1 MAKLTT
7 AGSTADISGELSLF
21 DQERHTQAH
30 EVVLAIHKERSS
42 VVAKFKSQKTR
53 SAAAAALP
61 TTTGARAAA
70 AVEGD
75 PIFSASNL
83 GAGSSFFAA
92 ATPVSQVV
100 EGGGDTSMEGGADG
114 EDQVERPA
122 RRQRAV

>member
-1 MAKLTT
+1 M
-7 AGSTADISGELSLF
+7 
-21 DQERHTQAH
+21 
-30 EVVLAIHKERSS
+30 
-42 VVAKFKSQKTR
+42 VAKFKSQKTR
-53 SAAAAALP
+53 SAAAAALT

-83 GAGSSFFAA
+83 GAGSNFFAA